1 MDIIIKELEFDYVN
15 EVAKISKDSF
25 PKAEQWDISSL
36 KGELFKHISHNFV
49 ATINDTVVGFIG
61 MWIIAGEAQINTIAI
76 DSNYRNQGIGT
87 KLLKHSID
95 YCKEVNAYEM
105 NLEVRESNEAAKK
118 LYLNLGFTLVG
129 ERKKYYSNNG
139 ETALLLKLEF

>member
-15 EVAKISKDSF
+15 EVAKISRDSF

-49 ATINDTVVGFIG
+49 ALSNDTVVGFIG

-76 DSNYRNQGIGT
+76 DSKYRNQGIGT
-87 KLLKHSID
+87 KLLKHSIN
-95 YCKEVNAYEM
+95 YCKEVNAYEI